1 METSLYTPKMVG
13 APSLAVDA
21 ARTYRISLQRSGDG
35 AAATWLADVDELPDC
50 TGRGAT
56 AEEALRRAWAAAN
69 AATGRSEISTESA
82 VPVTGTRHSGRLL
95 VRMPA
100 TLHDELA
107 RAAAMEGV
115 SLNQLITGTLAA
127 AMRWRV
133 PDGNGLTTETA
144 QIAGGA
150 ESSRST
156 GRGSSPRAIG
166 LALVANAVVL
176 VIATIAAIALV
187 IVAWQTG

>member
-1 METSLYTPKMVG
+1 METSLYTRKMVG

-21 ARTYRISLQRSGDG
+21 ARTYRISLQQSGDG
-35 AAATWLADVDELPDC
+35 AAATWLAEVDELPNC
-50 TGRGAT
+50 TARGAT

-69 AATGRSEISTESA
+69 EATDLGETSTESA
-82 VPVTGTRHSGRLL
+82 VPTTGARHSGRLL

-115 SLNQLITGTLAA
+115 SLNQLITGALAG
-127 AMRWRV
+127 AMQWRV
-133 PDGNGLTTETA
+133 PDGNAMTGATS

-150 ESSRST
+150 ESSRSE
-156 GRGSSPRAIG
+156 GHWLSPRAIR
-166 LALVANAVVL
+166 LALVANTAVL
-176 VIATIAAIALV
+176 VIAAIAAIVLL
-187 IVAWQTG
+187 IVAWQNG

>member
-1 METSLYTPKMVG
+1 MVG

-21 ARTYRISLQRSGDG
+21 TRTYRISLQRSGDG
-35 AAATWLADVDELPDC
+35 AAATWLADVDELPTC
-50 TGRGAT
+50 TRMGAT

-69 AATGRSEISTESA
+69 EAIGLGESSSESA
-82 VPVTGTRHSGRLL
+82 VPTAAARHSGRLL

-115 SLNQLITGTLAA
+115 SLNQLITGTLAG

-133 PDGNGLTTETA
+133 PDGNGMTTGTS

-150 ESSRST
+150 ESSRSD
-156 GRGSSPRAIG
+156 GRGLSPRAIG
-166 LALVANAVVL
+166 LALAANAVVL
-176 VIATIAAIALV
+176 VIAAIAAIALV

>member
-1 METSLYTPKMVG
+1 MKTSLYTRKMVG

-21 ARTYRISLQRSGDG
+21 AHTYRISLQRSGEG
-35 AAATWLADVDELPDC
+35 ADAAWLAEVDELPSC
-50 TGRGAT
+50 NARGAT

-69 AATGRSEISTESA
+69 EATGLSESTENV
-82 VPVTGTRHSGRLL
+82 VPATGARHSGRLL

-115 SLNQLITGTLAA
+115 SLNQLITGTLAG

-133 PDGNGLTTETA
+133 PDGNGTA
-144 QIAGGA
+144 AGTVLISDHA
-150 ESSRST
+150 DASRS
-156 GRGSSPRAIG
+156 GSGWLSARTIR

-176 VIATIAAIALV
+176 ALAAIAAIALV
-187 IVAWQTG
+187 IVALQNG